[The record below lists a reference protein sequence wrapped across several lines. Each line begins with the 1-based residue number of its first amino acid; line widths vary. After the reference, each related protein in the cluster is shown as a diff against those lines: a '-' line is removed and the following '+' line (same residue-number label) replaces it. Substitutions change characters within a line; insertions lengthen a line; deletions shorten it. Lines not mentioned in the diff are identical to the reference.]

1 MTSKLQE
8 KYRKS
13 KIFGFL
19 FDDKFDFKKDYL
31 LDYLEALER
40 VGEFQSTLGVVDFL
54 YDTGMFDAIVETEFP
69 IIKNEN

>member
-19 FDDKFDFKKDYL
+19 FDGEFDFKKDYL
-31 LDYLEALER
+31 LDYLE
-40 VGEFQSTLGVVDFL
+40 TLLNNHYTYTV
-54 YDTGMFDAIVETEFP
+54 
-69 IIKNEN
+69 